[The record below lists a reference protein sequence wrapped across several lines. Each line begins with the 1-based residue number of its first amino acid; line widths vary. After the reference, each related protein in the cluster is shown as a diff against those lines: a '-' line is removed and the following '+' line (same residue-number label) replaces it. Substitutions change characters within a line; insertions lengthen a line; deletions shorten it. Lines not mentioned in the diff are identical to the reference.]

1 MNILKKMQVLSD
13 SAQFDLC
20 DCVNHVEPTNS
31 SSPNLP
37 GIYHTSA
44 SGCSIPIF
52 KVLMTNNCQNDCKYC
67 INQSKRSFTRITLD
81 PESLTKVFL
90 DYYNKNYVNGLFL
103 SSGISGSIDDSMEKI
118 VEVAR
123 SLRLDHGFKDYI
135 HLKILPGTSKD
146 LIKRGMALAN
156 RVSINIEAA
165 TSDGLSELCSTKDY
179 NKDILKR
186 ITWVDK
192 LKEKNPQLAPSG
204 HTTQF
209 IVGATNE
216 SDSEILDRVS
226 SLYKKVD
233 LKRSY
238 FSPFNPVEGTP
249 LEKKEECNEKRALHL
264 YNSDALI
271 NSYNF
276 KLDEFAFDESG
287 FLSLEG
293 DPKYLA
299 AKNNIEEH
307 IELNSASYQELIR
320 VPGIGPVTAK
330 NIIASRGK
338 QAILD
343 IKDLK
348 KLGVIVNR
356 AEPFIKLNGSHQKSL
371 EFFS

>member
-1 MNILKKMQVLSD
+1 MNTLKKMQVLSD

-20 DCVNHVEPTNS
+20 DCVNHVEHTNS
-31 SSPNLP
+31 SSVNLP

-67 INQSKRSFTRITLD
+67 INQSKRSFTRLALD
-81 PESLTKVFL
+81 PGPLTKVFL
-90 DYYNKNYVNGLFL
+90 DYYNKKYVNGLFL
-103 SSGISGSIDDSMEKI
+103 SSGISGSIDESMEKV

-146 LIKRGMALAN
+146 LIKRAMTLAN

-165 TSDGLSELCSTKDY
+165 TSDGLNELCSTKDY

-186 ITWVDK
+186 ISWVDK
-192 LKEKNPQLAPSG
+192 LKEKNPELAPSG

-209 IVGATNE
+209 IVGATDE
-216 SDSEILDRVS
+216 SDNEILNRVS

-238 FSPFNPVEGTP
+238 FSAFNPVEDTP
-249 LEKKEECNEKRALHL
+249 LEKRDECSEKRALHL

-276 KLDEFAFDESG
+276 KLNEFAFDESG
-287 FLSLEG
+287 FLSLDE

-299 AKNNIEEH
+299 AKNNINEPV
-307 IELNSASYQELIR
+307 ELNSASYQELIR
-320 VPGIGPVTAK
+320 VPGIGPITAK
-330 NIIASRGK
+330 NIIANRGK
-338 QAILD
+338 QIISD
-343 IKDLK
+343 VKDLK
-348 KLGVIVNR
+348 SLGVIVNR
-356 AEPFIKLNGSHQKSL
+356 AEPFIRLNGSHQKSL